1 MKCRFNMTQL
11 KSTHMCLVND
21 KQKFPQKFNK
31 YNYIL
36 FCVSCQLDSFF
47 LPTTIFFFTQ
57 TSICQT
63 DKLCAKQK
71 RLVFQL
77 VLKAILSFHGSYHPY
92 FSFVYYPPC
101 GLRPIKTCT
110 GNQVDYVAKFLHHS

>member
-1 MKCRFNMTQL
+1 MSIQYDT
-11 KSTHMCLVND
+11 THT
-21 KQKFPQKFNK
+21 KKEYFPPKINK
-31 YNYIL
+31 YYSIL
-36 FCVSCQLDSFF
+36 CVF
-47 LPTTIFFFTQ
+47 LPTTMFFFTQ